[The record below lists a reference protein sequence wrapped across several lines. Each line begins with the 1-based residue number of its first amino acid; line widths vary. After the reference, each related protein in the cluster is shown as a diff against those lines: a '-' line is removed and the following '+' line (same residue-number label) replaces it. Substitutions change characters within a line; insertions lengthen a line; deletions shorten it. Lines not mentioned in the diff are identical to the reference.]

1 MSSTSILAVLFDLDG
16 TLRHT
21 RPNGFETFTE
31 YLGELGYTLN
41 PAQLAHGE
49 RWNHYYWA
57 VSPNLKADLEEFG
70 GETSDFWTRHSER
83 QLRVMKVEGDILA
96 LARQI
101 MELFRE
107 RYLPS
112 DHVPD
117 DVLPT
122 LTQLKQ
128 SGRTLGLV
136 SNRTEPLDEV
146 VTELNLEGIFDF
158 TLSAGQAQSWKP
170 DSKIFLRAAAMAHCL
185 PEATAY
191 VGDNFYADVEGA
203 RGVGMHPIL
212 IDPKGI
218 FPEPD
223 CTVIRSL
230 GELGEALSSLGTKPV
245 VPASVV

>member
-1 MSSTSILAVLFDLDG
+1 MASTSILALLFDLDG

-31 YLGELGYTLN
+31 YLGELGYTLS
-41 PAQLAHGE
+41 PAHLAHGE

-57 VSPNLKADLEEFG
+57 VSPNLKADLDEFG
-70 GETSDFWTRHSER
+70 GETPEFWIRHSER
-83 QLRVMKVEGDILA
+83 QLRVMRVEGDIPA

-122 LTQLKQ
+122 LTRLRQ

-170 DSKIFLRAAAMAHCL
+170 DPKIFLRAAAMAQCL
-185 PEATAY
+185 PEAASY

-203 RGVGMHPIL
+203 RGVGMHPVL

-218 FPEPD
+218 FPEPG
-223 CTVIRSL
+223 CPVIRSL
-230 GELGEALSSLGTKPV
+230 SELEPALDRLGTKPAL
-245 VPASVV
+245 PASVS